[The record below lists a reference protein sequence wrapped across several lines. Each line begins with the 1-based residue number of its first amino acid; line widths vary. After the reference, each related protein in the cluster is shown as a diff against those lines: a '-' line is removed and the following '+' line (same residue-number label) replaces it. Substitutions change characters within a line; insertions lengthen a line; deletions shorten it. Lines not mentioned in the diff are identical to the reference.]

1 MDSKDGLA
9 SLEDTSVTSQLEV
22 VSTSKNKDTENC
34 VEEVS
39 EENKE
44 SDQPQFDKDITEVH
58 DETDKEETAVTCE
71 KDSTSNIEESDSTVC
86 LETIEGNDNAE
97 VEIALSENDSET
109 VTIEGSNTVESF
121 CKEDA
126 TVHIETETTGLDT
139 SNLDKKCETEHLLT
153 TEDSCK
159 ALDDTVNNGTKS
171 INDEIIIDESET
183 LSKEKNKDCDVPDES
198 SSNADNMQISER
210 EASLNKQLESLDS
223 SLDNLEKD
231 LSEKNINS
239 NLDNLEKDLSE
250 KNIDSN
256 LDNLEKDLSEKNID
270 SNLDNLEKNLS
281 EKNIEPENTEFIQF
295 SHDKH
300 DDSQIENQS
309 MDAEDPFGGDNLTSE
324 NVEPVETD
332 SLVENE
338 LSFTKLYEQGDNL
351 QDAVNA
357 RNNDCNEKLNVDS
370 AMDPKDTDV
379 DKVVD
384 NIVET
389 SSNVQTTSIA
399 SIENT
404 SMDTDVLD
412 TSTSEIGTGNMHSTK
427 SSSEQD
433 EQAKKNLEEI
443 TTIEADEE
451 QADVLPGQ
459 DDELCIIP
467 DSMKV
472 IIPNKSGKTID
483 DDKKESALAKDSK
496 CDETSQKSNSEL
508 EKNTSQDKSKEVITE
523 NENKEESTVKQKVT
537 VQNIQKPTTENSILA
552 TDVINIDDE
561 SKNSEVEEIT
571 SKDICA
577 QCGEERACKIRV
589 KIGTESYLV
598 CSKTCKALYKA
609 ARNKTIDIPSQ
620 GTNSKQE
627 KRCASCL
634 LIIEANDERNLSWE
648 TMEYC
653 NEECLGKFQRK
664 YGSFCKNCN
673 GAVQAVS
680 LGKYCVRFGCDVRQ
694 FCCSTCLEEFKKG
707 LKVCSY
713 CQKDISFSA
722 EGFLAPVG
730 EKGQF
735 KDFCTQDCMEKYSKL
750 NSTEPPAPEK
760 KPCSVCR
767 EVRFFLF

>member
-1 MDSKDGLA
+1 MDSEGGLVP
-9 SLEDTSVTSQLEV
+9 LDDTSVASQLEIV
-22 VSTSKNKDTENC
+22 NTSKNKDTENF

-44 SDQPQFDKDITEVH
+44 SDQLQFDKDITEVH
-58 DETDKEETAVTCE
+58 DETDKEETVITCE
-71 KDSTSNIEESDSTVC
+71 KDFTSNIEASDSAVC
-86 LETIEGNDNAE
+86 LETIEGDSNAE

-109 VTIEGSNTVESF
+109 ATIEGSNVVTIVES

-126 TVHIETETTGLDT
+126 LVHIETETTGLDT
-139 SNLDKKCETEHLLT
+139 SNLDKECDTEHSLIP
-153 TEDSCK
+153 EDSCK
-159 ALDDTVNNGTKS
+159 VLDDTVTNGAKS
-171 INDEIIIDESET
+171 INDNIVTDESET
-183 LSKEKNKDCDVPDES
+183 SKEKTKDCDIPDES
-198 SSNADNMQISER
+198 SSNADDVQISQR
-210 EASLNKQLESLDS
+210 EGALSKKDLESLDS
-223 SLDNLEKD
+223 NLDNPEKD
-231 LSEKNINS
+231 LS
-239 NLDNLEKDLSE
+239 D
-250 KNIDSN
+250 
-256 LDNLEKDLSEKNID
+256 
-270 SNLDNLEKNLS
+270 
-281 EKNIEPENTEFIQF
+281 KNIEPENTEFIQF
-295 SHDKH
+295 PHDKH

-324 NVEPVETD
+324 NVEQVETD
-332 SLVENE
+332 SLAENE
-338 LSFTKLYEQGDNL
+338 LSFKKLYEQGDNL

-357 RNNDCNEKLNVDS
+357 RNNDCNKELNVDS
-370 AMDPKDTDV
+370 AIDPNDADI

-412 TSTSEIGTGNMHSTK
+412 TSTSEIGTENIHSTK
-427 SSSEQD
+427 SPNEQD
-433 EQAKKNLEEI
+433 EQAKKNIEEI
-443 TTIEADEE
+443 TPIEADEE
-451 QADVLPGQ
+451 QTDVLPGQ

-472 IIPNKSGKTID
+472 IIPDKSGKTID
-483 DDKKESALAKDSK
+483 DDQNESALAKDSK
-496 CDETSQKSNSEL
+496 CEETSQKCNKSNSEL
-508 EKNTSQDKSKEVITE
+508 EKSTLQDESKLVITE
-523 NENKEESTVKQKVT
+523 NENKEESTVKQKET
-537 VQNIQKPTTENSILA
+537 VEDIPKTESLIPA

-571 SKDICA
+571 SKDICS
-577 QCGEERACKIRV
+577 QCGEERVCKIRV
-589 KIGTESYLV
+589 KIGAESHLV

-609 ARNKTIDIPSQ
+609 ARNKTVDIPSQ
-620 GTNSKQE
+620 GANSKQE

-750 NSTEPPAPEK
+750 NSTEPPALEK

-767 EVRFFLF
+767 EVRFF